1 MKLRFVGQCLVAS
14 SLIYA
19 AYILGTMVQEVRQ
32 IRAVLP
38 ELLTRIEG
46 IEQSAQIPE
55 ILQQTQQVL
64 ADTEPWLIQVKAMND
79 HVPAILQ
86 EAAATRAMIPPV
98 LKESAQIREQLDR
111 QLPLVLHQMETAQAL
126 VPDVLQRLDTIE
138 ALVPDVLK
146 EVKAVRNEAP
156 KLLDK
161 ADSIV
166 HKAERIYEK
175 VGEDTATGVLKGII
189 SLPQKALKSGAEK
202 IEETLTGKKSKEKDK

>member
-126 VPDVLQRLDTIE
+126 VPDVL
-138 ALVPDVLK
+138 K

-156 KLLDK
+156 KLLNK

-166 HKAERIYEK
+166 QKAERIYEK